1 MPVYQVAHAGIPF
14 TLMQRDKIARGI
26 TRIHHDVT
34 NAPEPFVRVVF
45 EPMPFGNIYTAGEV
59 DASIVLLG
67 NVRAGRSEVQRQQLV
82 ERCYALLRE
91 VTGADPTQIVIGL
104 NELPSTWLMEAG
116 FFMPE
121 PTDEAESAWIA
132 RLQSAYPGK
141 FDGWGGAGQHPEVAA
156 DDDEATRLERLRHLA
171 ERYLTVARGQG
182 HDVRTLLGQ
191 LTELV
196 TDNGSSVPAGRR

>member
-14 TLMQRDKIARGI
+14 TLMQRDRIARGI
-26 TRIHHDVT
+26 TTIHHEVT

-45 EPMPFGNIYTAGEV
+45 QPMPFGNIYTAGEV
-59 DASIVLLG
+59 EASIVVSCG
-67 NVRAGRSEVQRQQLV
+67 VRAGRSEVARRQLV
-82 ERCYALLRE
+82 ERCYALVRE
-91 VTGADPTQIVIGL
+91 VTGARPSQIVVAL

-132 RLQSAYPGK
+132 QLQDAYPGE
-141 FDGWGGAGQHPEVAA
+141 FDEWGEEGKHPEVTA
-156 DDDEATRLERLRHLA
+156 DDEGTRVERLRHLA

-182 HDVRTLLGQ
+182 HDVRSLIGQ

-196 TDNGSSVPAGRR
+196 SEDGASVPAGRR

>member
-14 TLMQRDKIARGI
+14 TLMQRDRIAQGI

-59 DASIVLLG
+59 GSSIVLFG
-67 NVRAGRSEVQRQQLV
+67 NVRSGRSEVQRRQLV

-91 VTGADPTQIVIGL
+91 VTGAHPSQIVVGL

-121 PTDEAESAWIA
+121 ATDEAESAWIA
-132 RLQSAYPGK
+132 QLQDAYPGQ
-141 FDGWGGAGQHPEVAA
+141 FDEWGGEGKHPEVASA
-156 DDDEATRLERLRHLA
+156 DEATRRERLRHLA

-182 HDVRTLLGQ
+182 HDVRSLIGQ

-196 TDNGSSVPAGRR
+196 GDGGSSVPAGRP

>member
-14 TLMQRDKIARGI
+14 TLMQRDRIARGI

-34 NAPEPFVRVVF
+34 HAPEPFVRVVF
-45 EPMPFGNIYTAGEV
+45 EPMPYGNIYTAGEI
-59 DASIVLLG
+59 DTSIVLFG
-67 NVRAGRSEVQRQQLV
+67 NVRAGRSEVQRRQLV
-82 ERCYALLRE
+82 EQCYALLRE
-91 VTGADPTQIVIGL
+91 VTGADPGQIVVGL

-121 PTDEAESAWIA
+121 ATDEAESAWIA
-132 RLQSAYPGK
+132 RLQDAYPGRY
-141 FDGWGGAGQHPEVAA
+141 DEWGGEGKHPEVAS
-156 DDDEATRLERLRHLA
+156 DDEATRLERLRHLT

-182 HDVRTLLGQ
+182 HDVRSLLGQ

-196 TDNGSSVPAGRR
+196 GDDGPSVPAGRR